1 MLKIVLG
8 KTCEAFSDK
17 FSVKFLETVPEVS
30 FDQLEIGE
38 LCLDLALYVDVV
50 LESRKFGVILEQ
62 VVRSEKV
69 SESYDCNFS
78 LFPVLFLCFFEQNSK
93 V

>member
-1 MLKIVLG
+1 MLQIVFG
-8 KTCEAFSDK
+8 KTRETFSDK

-30 FDQLEIGE
+30 LYQLEIGE
-38 LCLDLALYVDVV
+38 LRLDLALYVDVV

-69 SESYDCNFS
+69 SESHDCNFS
-78 LFPVLFLCFFEQNSK
+78 LLPVLFLRFFEQNS
-93 V
+93 